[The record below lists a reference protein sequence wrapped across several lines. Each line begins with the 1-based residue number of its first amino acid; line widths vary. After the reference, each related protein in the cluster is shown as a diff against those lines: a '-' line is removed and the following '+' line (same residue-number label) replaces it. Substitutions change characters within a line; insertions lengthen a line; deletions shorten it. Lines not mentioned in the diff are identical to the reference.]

1 MCAEATLLLT
11 TVYKQ
16 LPLIQ
21 VSIVY
26 QHYKYAELSFTFT
39 CDAL

>member
-11 TVYKQ
+11 TIYKQ
-16 LPLIQ
+16 LPFIQ

-26 QHYKYAELSFTFT
+26 QHDMQNDRFTFK